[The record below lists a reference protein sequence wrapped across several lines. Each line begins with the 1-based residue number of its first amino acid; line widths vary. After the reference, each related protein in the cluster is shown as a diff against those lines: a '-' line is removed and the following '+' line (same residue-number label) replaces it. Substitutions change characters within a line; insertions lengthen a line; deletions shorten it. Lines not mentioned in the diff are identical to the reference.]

1 MKIRKWTIGLL
12 FLFLFYPFRLV
23 IAQTFP
29 EESWEAGPNKRQPAG
44 KVMDIAGIKPGMII
58 GEIGAGR
65 GRYTVQLAQMV
76 GDQGRVYANDI
87 DAGAI
92 GYLKERCQRNGIA
105 NVETVLGKTDD
116 PLFPRTGLDMIFMV
130 WTYHMMEKP
139 IAMLRSMAAYLK
151 PGATVVMVEPIPAE
165 TEDEIREATSRLGQK
180 PRDINVVSE
189 DSVKR
194 DAAAAGFEF
203 VRMDSSLSRDNI
215 FILRPKAATPAFHFS
230 FSSSTR

>member
-1 MKIRKWTIGLL
+1 MKISKWVAGLL
-12 FLFLFYPFRLV
+12 VLCLFSPALQV
-23 IAQTFP
+23 VAQTQL
-29 EESWEAGPNKRQPAG
+29 EESWESGPNKRQPAN
-44 KVMDIAGIKPGMII
+44 KVMEIAGIKPGMII

-76 GDQGRVYANDI
+76 GDQGKVYANDI

-92 GYLKERCQRNGIA
+92 GYLKERCRRNGLA
-105 NVETVLGKTDD
+105 NVETVLGRTDD

-139 IAMLRSMAAYLK
+139 VAMLKSMAAYLK
-151 PGATVVMVEPIPAE
+151 PGATVVMVEPVPAE
-165 TEDEIREATSRLGQK
+165 TEDEIKEATARHGKK
-180 PRDINVVSE
+180 PSGINVVSE

-215 FILRPKAATPAFHFS
+215 FILRLKPAP
-230 FSSSTR
+230 TGPAPRP